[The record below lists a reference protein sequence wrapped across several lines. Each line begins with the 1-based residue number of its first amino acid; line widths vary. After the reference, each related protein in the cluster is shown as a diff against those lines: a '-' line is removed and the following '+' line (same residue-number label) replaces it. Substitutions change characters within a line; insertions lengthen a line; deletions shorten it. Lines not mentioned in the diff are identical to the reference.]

1 MDENQKQE
9 LKQDAKTEAL
19 EYAEDVT
26 KETIEHVF
34 EFSIDQIN
42 KHGNTMLKALIPV
55 LQTVESYLLELA
67 DKIDGVQD
75 NA

>member
-1 MDENQKQE
+1 MDENKKDEIVADLKQE
-9 LKQDAKTEAL
+9 GL
-19 EYAEDVT
+19 ELTEDVT

-42 KHGNTMLKALIPV
+42 KHGNAMLKALIPV

>member
-1 MDENQKQE
+1 MDEQVKEE

-34 EFSIDQIN
+34 EFAIDSIN
-42 KHGNTMLKALIPV
+42 KYGNNMLKAIIPI
-55 LQTVESYLLELA
+55 LQTAEQFLLELA
-67 DKIDGVQD
+67 DKIDGVKD